1 MSRSREFSCRSNGLR
16 LTLEDCRRRH
26 RKGVIRKRIIGRGRN
41 SAPHQ
46 SQGAIADARLDD
58 LYRAHFSELCANIR
72 KSFGAGPPEPEDA
85 VQTAFEKFAKL
96 ENPEAVRDARAF
108 LYVAA
113 RNVILDHKRTAKV
126 ANAYIAEQIA
136 LDHELKLEGITP
148 ERVVDSKQR
157 FETLVA
163 AMRALPEKQQLI
175 LAMSRLEGKSYRE
188 IREETGWSAG
198 DISRNMNAG
207 ISALV
212 IALKRAERIKRAA
225 AKESG
230 DAPDET

>member
-1 MSRSREFSCRSNGLR
+1 MIK
-16 LTLEDCRRRH
+16 
-26 RKGVIRKRIIGRGRN
+26 KGIIGRDRTAA
-41 SAPHQ
+41 SHR
-46 SQGAIADARLDD
+46 SQGATADARLDD

-72 KSFGAGPPEPEDA
+72 KSFGSGPPEPEDA

-96 ENPEAVRDARAF
+96 ENPDGVKDARAF

-113 RNVILDHKRTAKV
+113 RNVVLDHKRSAKV

-136 LDHELKLEGITP
+136 LDYELKLEGITP

-163 AMRALPEKQQLI
+163 AMRSLPEKQQLI
-175 LAMSRLEGKSYRE
+175 LAMSRLEGKSYAQ

-212 IALKRAERIKRAA
+212 IALKRAERIKRSSAQTNSDAA
-225 AKESG
+225 
-230 DAPDET
+230 DETCPIRRNRR

>member
-1 MSRSREFSCRSNGLR
+1 M
-16 LTLEDCRRRH
+16 
-26 RKGVIRKRIIGRGRN
+26 IRKWIIGRDRPFA
-41 SAPHQ
+41 SRQ
-46 SQGAIADARLDD
+46 SQGATANARLED
-58 LYRAHFSELCANIR
+58 LYRAHFSDLCANIR
-72 KSFGAGPPEPEDA
+72 KSFGSGPPEPEDA
-85 VQTAFEKFAKL
+85 VQSAFEKFAKL
-96 ENPEAVRDARAF
+96 KNPDEVRDARAF

-113 RNVILDHKRTAKV
+113 RNVVLDYKRSAKV

-136 LDHELKLEGITP
+136 LDQELKLEGITP
-148 ERVVDSKQR
+148 ERVVESKQR

-188 IREETGWSAG
+188 IHKETGWSAG

-212 IALKRAERIKRAA
+212 IALKRVERIKRSAVQA
-225 AKESG
+225 RG
-230 DAPDET
+230 DCADET